1 MNLTEL
7 KEVIPFVTAVAAV
20 LGAVAAT
27 VAAIFSAL
35 SHRRESAKNRTVIE
49 AQPLWHPRGLPAM
62 AVVLRNMGDE
72 TLVVTA
78 AEICRPKGSKLA
90 IDSEGLFG
98 LTPSFNPPQRQ
109 DVKVNRVAFSF
120 ARMKGSSAVSALNE
134 AVVPLYFDAPKNWD
148 GGWIKIRIAVASLA
162 SDAKPRWIT
171 VKRCLDKRS
180 VLAERAEPRDSSRVE
195 GF

>member
-1 MNLTEL
+1 MNLTGLREI
-7 KEVIPFVTAVAAV
+7 IPFVTAVAAI

-35 SHRRESAKNRTVIE
+35 SHRRESAKGRTVIE

-62 AVVLRNMGDE
+62 AVVVRNLGDE

-98 LTPSFNPPQRQ
+98 LTPSFNPPQQ
-109 DVKVNRVAFSF
+109 QCVQVNRVAFSF

-134 AVVPLYFDAPKNWD
+134 AVVPLYFEAPKNWD

-162 SDAKPRWIT
+162 SDARPRWIT
-171 VKRCLDKRS
+171 VKRYLDKRPA
-180 VLAERAEPRDSSRVE
+180 VAERADRQVPREVAA
-195 GF
+195 